1 MRVSFVCKSFAEL
14 TKIELYEILHL
25 RSLVFVVGQRIT
37 AEPEV
42 DGDDPSYHHLMGRD
56 EEHRIV
62 AAARLGFGCEPVKVG
77 RVGVRTELQR
87 RGIGGQLMRAVHE
100 SIGDRPAEM
109 HAQAYLESW
118 YASLG
123 WQREGE
129 NFVEAEIDHV
139 RMIRRAL
146 SRPLKHGGQGAG

>member
-1 MRVSFVCKSFAEL
+1 MRVSFVCKSFSEL
-14 TKIELYEILHL
+14 TKFELYEILHL
-25 RSLVFVVGQRIT
+25 RSLVFVVGQKIT

-56 EEHRIV
+56 EDHRIV
-62 AAARLGFGCEPVKVG
+62 AAARLGLGREPIKVG
-77 RVGVRTELQR
+77 RVGVRTELQH
-87 RGIGGQLMRAVHE
+87 RGIGGQLMQAVHE
-100 SIGDRPAEM
+100 SIRDRPAEM

-139 RMIRRAL
+139 RMIRR
-146 SRPLKHGGQGAG
+146 

>member
-1 MRVSFVCKSFAEL
+1 MRVSFVCRSFAEL
-14 TKIELYEILHL
+14 TKFELYEILHL
-25 RSLVFVVGQRIT
+25 RSLVFVVGQKIT

-56 EEHRIV
+56 EDHRIV
-62 AAARLGFGCEPVKVG
+62 AAARLGLEREPVKVG
-77 RVGVRTELQR
+77 RVGVRTELQH
-87 RGIGGQLMRAVHE
+87 RGVGGQLMQAVHE
-100 SIGDRPAEM
+100 AIGDRPAEM

-129 NFVEAEIDHV
+129 NFLEAEIDHV
-139 RMIRRAL
+139 RMVRGSP
-146 SRPLKHGGQGAG
+146 SRSLRHGG